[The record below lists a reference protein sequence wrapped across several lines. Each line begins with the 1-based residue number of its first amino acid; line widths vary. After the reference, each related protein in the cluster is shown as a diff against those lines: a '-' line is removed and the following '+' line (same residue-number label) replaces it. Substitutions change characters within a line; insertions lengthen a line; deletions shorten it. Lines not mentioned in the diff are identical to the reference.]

1 MAWRSFETRTSIST
15 GSTFPPSQL
24 ISPYLLS
31 RSDGPQPHKLTVY
44 FIKRVGIR
52 DLRFYVNFVEDESYT
67 PTSIT
72 FKSGTSENN
81 LIQFAH
87 LTLDSPVGWQKVPL
101 EGAGGGPDG
110 NTLVSYVLQMQ
121 ILENHQN
128 GKDTHLRGI
137 KMYAFDMDST
147 QAAGRATNPVDEMVE
162 IMIPATNGEGDTAAA
177 TEQQSEEDQG
187 NRRLSGLV
195 RQLAEARVDSGDAEF
210 TVPDFMRDPE
220 LR

>member
-1 MAWRSFETRTSIST
+1 MFFFFWSSRISLTR
-15 GSTFPPSQL
+15 P
-24 ISPYLLS
+24 

-52 DLRFYVNFVEDESYT
+52 DLRFYVNFTEDESYT
-67 PTSIT
+67 PTSII

-137 KMYAFDMDST
+137 RIYAFDMDST
-147 QAAGRATNPVDEMVE
+147 QAAGRAINSVDEMAST
-162 IMIPATNGEGDTAAA
+162 MTPAINGEGGAAA
-177 TEQQSEEDQG
+177 ISEEQPETLSRLM
-187 NRRLSGLV
+187 RRL
-195 RQLAEARVDSGDAEF
+195 AETRVDTGDSEF
-210 TVPDFMRDPE
+210 TVPDFLRDPE